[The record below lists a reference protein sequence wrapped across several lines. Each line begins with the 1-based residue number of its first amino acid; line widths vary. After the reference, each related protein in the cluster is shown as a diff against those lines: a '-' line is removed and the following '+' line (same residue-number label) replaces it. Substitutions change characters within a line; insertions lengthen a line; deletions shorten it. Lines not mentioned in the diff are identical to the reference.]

1 MFIQKGLLS
10 SNEWP
15 FTLNEEN
22 SIELLLDKIL
32 QNSSTAAAK
41 FQGGGSYTKPLT
53 KQAADE
59 AMKETAHFDV
69 ARIVKNLQQ
78 PVCFELKN
86 GEESTSLFKRLEDL
100 NSGSKSELKN
110 NINRVTF
117 LSLLVSKHTYPREA
131 LLISYDCREWHTF
144 LHTYQIPVFPWEY
157 GVYIG
162 IEETPN
168 LIGMEF
174 KGNLAEFIWTEKH
187 TLQWAKA
194 EGWTTLPM
202 PLSNFIVLQAAR
214 DVCVGELLAPGSK
227 QKLKSLSKSAFHY
240 SNVHF
245 IFGRS
250 KSISD
255 IHNQWFMQ
263 VVTTS
268 RLYQSLNRLST
279 FTVFL

>member
-1 MFIQKGLLS
+1 
-10 SNEWP
+10 
-15 FTLNEEN
+15 
-22 SIELLLDKIL
+22 LLLDKIL

-69 ARIVKNLQQ
+69 ARIVKNIQQ
-78 PVCFELKN
+78 PVYFELKT
-86 GEESTSLFKRLEDL
+86 GEESTPLFKGLEDL

-110 NINRVTF
+110 NINRVTY
-117 LSLLVSKHTYPREA
+117 LSLLGKQRTYPREA

-144 LHTYQIPVFPWEY
+144 LHIYQIPVFPWEY
-157 GVYIG
+157 GVYVG

-187 TLQWAKA
+187 TLQRTKA
-194 EGWTTLPM
+194 EGWTTLPI

-214 DVCVGELLAPGSK
+214 DVCVRELLAAGSK
-227 QKLKSLSKSAFHY
+227 HKLKSVSRSVSRY
-240 SNVHF
+240 PDVHF
-245 IFGRS
+245 IFGRN
-250 KSISD
+250 KSISH
-255 IHNQWFMQ
+255 IHNQ
-263 VVTTS
+263 
-268 RLYQSLNRLST
+268 
-279 FTVFL
+279 